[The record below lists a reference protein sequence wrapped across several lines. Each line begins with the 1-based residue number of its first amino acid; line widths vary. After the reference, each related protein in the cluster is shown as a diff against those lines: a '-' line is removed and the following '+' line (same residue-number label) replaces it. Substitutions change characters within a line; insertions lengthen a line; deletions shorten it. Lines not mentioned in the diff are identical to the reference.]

1 MCISLGILYDIYVF
15 IKALSYF
22 EKAEYEAT
30 KGIHMSPTF
39 QGALSC
45 IQIKIFSSVMLE
57 CASNLDGIPCFI
69 PIHCL
74 TSVSKSKIEKI
85 ITAGLSTIMKRAE
98 TSKWYRRTGISSKN
112 QDIIDPFLACL
123 YNTYSLS
130 ACLTDPYQDC
140 TLPTPDLIEF
150 TINVTYISEGEQDNL
165 KLEVLLHDD
174 IEVVLFVW
182 KEFHGYGVY
191 VFLRYQKNTW
201 NFAVT
206 NGNLYT
212 IKYNV
217 VDNTMS
223 IGAGELE
230 KQVGWPTERMS
241 VSKLIEE
248 AQSKLKQKM
257 KSLSYD
263 TYKWIKKIP
272 VQYLNSMDLNLD
284 EEGDDGVTL
293 LHVLAEGNERKGIRY
308 LIDKIKNIDP
318 RDTMGQ
324 TPLHKACLRS
334 NFKTAKFLIENGADV
349 NGITEK
355 GDSPLTI
362 LAAQKE
368 QDMSLLKML
377 LDNNANIH
385 HQNNDHMRA
394 IDFVR
399 QSNRKKEVLKL
410 LKPN

>member
-57 CASNLDGIPCFI
+57 CASNLDGIQCFI

-74 TSVSKSKIEKI
+74 NSLSKTKIETI

-98 TSKWYRRTGISSKN
+98 SSKWYRKTGISSKK

-130 ACLTDPYQDC
+130 ACLTDPYRDC
-140 TLPTPDLIEF
+140 TLPMPDIIEF

-182 KEFHGYGVY
+182 KEFHRYGVS
-191 VFLRYQKNTW
+191 VFLRYQKTTW
-201 NFAVT
+201 NLAVT

-212 IKYNV
+212 IQYNI
-217 VDNTMS
+217 VDNTMTTR
-223 IGAGELE
+223 AGQLE
-230 KQVGWPTERMS
+230 KQVGWPKERMS
-241 VSKLIEE
+241 VSLMIEE

-257 KSLSYD
+257 KSLSYR
-263 TYKWIKKIP
+263 TYKWIKNMP
-272 VQYLNSMDLNLD
+272 FQYLTSMDLDLD
-284 EEGDDGVTL
+284 EANNEGITL
-293 LHVLAEGNERKGIRY
+293 LHALAEGNERKGIRY
-308 LIDKIKNIDP
+308 LIDKFKNIDP
-318 RDTMGQ
+318 YDSNGQ
-324 TPLHKACLRS
+324 TPLHKACIRS

-355 GDSPLTI
+355 GESPLTI

-368 QDMSLLKML
+368 QDFSLIKML
-377 LDNNANIH
+377 LDHNANRE

-394 IDFVR
+394 IDFFR
-399 QSNRKKEVLKL
+399 QSHKTKDIVKL
-410 LKPN
+410 LRPS

>member
-1 MCISLGILYDIYVF
+1 M
-15 IKALSYF
+15 SYF

-45 IQIKIFSSVMLE
+45 IQIKIFSGVMLE

-74 TSVSKSKIEKI
+74 NSVSKAKIEKI
-85 ITAGLSTIMKRAE
+85 ISAGLSIIMKRAE
-98 TSKWYRRTGISSKN
+98 TSKWHMKTGISSKN

-140 TLPTPDLIEF
+140 TLPMPNLIEF
-150 TINVTYISEGEQDNL
+150 TINVIYISEGEQDNL
-165 KLEVLLHDD
+165 KLELLLHKD

-182 KEFHGYGVY
+182 KEFHRYGVF
-191 VFLRYQKNTW
+191 VFLRYQKTTW
-201 NFAVT
+201 NIAVT
-206 NGNLYT
+206 NGNIYT

-217 VDNTMS
+217 QDNTMTTC
-223 IGAGELE
+223 AGQLE
-230 KQVGWPTERMS
+230 KQVGWPRERMS
-241 VSKLIEE
+241 VSQMIEE
-248 AQSKLKQKM
+248 AQSKMKQNM
-257 KSLSYD
+257 KSLSYK

-272 VQYLNSMDLNLD
+272 VQYLTSMDLNLD
-284 EEGDDGVTL
+284 EANDDGITL
-293 LHVLAEGNERKGIRY
+293 LHALAEGNERKGIRY
-308 LIDKIKNIDP
+308 LIDKVKNIDP
-318 RDTMGQ
+318 RDSMGQ
-324 TPLHKACLRS
+324 TPLHKACIRS

-349 NGITEK
+349 NGITEN
-355 GDSPLTI
+355 GESPLTI

-368 QDMSLLKML
+368 QDIGLLKML
-377 LDNNANIH
+377 LDRNANRS

-394 IDFVR
+394 IDFFR
-399 QSNRKKEVLKL
+399 QSHKKKDLLKL
-410 LKPN
+410 LRPS